1 MRAGGPWPR
10 SFREPGR
17 GHFPDESATRSVE
30 PHFKKQY
37 QPAYRNTDPESYQA
51 TFHRLSCVTC
61 IQNSKS
67 IWRHQDLGRLLKA
80 MVSRRCKPMQSTWN
94 RLSSPFYDF
103 VCLADG
109 SQMPSWPGEAENN
122 RSTKF
127 IP

>member
-1 MRAGGPWPR
+1 
-10 SFREPGR
+10 
-17 GHFPDESATRSVE
+17 
-30 PHFKKQY
+30 
-37 QPAYRNTDPESYQA
+37 
-51 TFHRLSCVTC
+51 
-61 IQNSKS
+61 
-67 IWRHQDLGRLLKA
+67 
-80 MVSRRCKPMQSTWN
+80 MQSTWN